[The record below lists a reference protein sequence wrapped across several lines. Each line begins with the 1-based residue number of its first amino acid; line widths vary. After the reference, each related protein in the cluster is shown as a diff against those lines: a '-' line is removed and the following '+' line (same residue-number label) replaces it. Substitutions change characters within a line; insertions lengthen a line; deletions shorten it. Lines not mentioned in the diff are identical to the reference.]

1 MKERNF
7 KPLTQP
13 NTNTLSNKGKALPVV
28 KSLVELGLTEA
39 SANGEAV
46 ITRKTKTNPKGSGR
60 KPKIR
65 DKTFYPNH
73 KFIELYPKI
82 FLVLKPDSQLD
93 VSNYADFIHASEN
106 SDDINDVVDILPP
119 LYDMHYKLIA
129 DSKTRFMVGDIVTVN
144 FKFRSIDEVKKIV
157 EKTPTKIK
165 KVKFTYLV
173 DMTVVTAELE
183 TGINYLIHE
192 LDHYVADKP
201 TKTGETETNTFPLG
215 KQ

>member
-7 KPLTQP
+7 KPLTQS
-13 NTNTLSNKGKALPVV
+13 NTTNLLAKGDTLPVV
-28 KSLVELGLTEA
+28 KGLVELGLTEA
-39 SANGEAV
+39 SANGEAS

-60 KPKIR
+60 KPKTR
-65 DKTFYPNH
+65 DKSFYPDH

-82 FLVLKPDSQLD
+82 FLVLKPNSKLD
-93 VSNYADFIHASEN
+93 VSSYADFIHASET
-106 SDDINDVVDILPP
+106 SDHINDVVDILPP
-119 LYDMHYKLIA
+119 LYDVHYKLIA
-129 DSKTRFMVGDIVTVN
+129 DSKTRFMDGDTVIVN
-144 FKFRSIDEVKKIV
+144 FKFRSIDEVKKLN

-201 TKTGETETNTFPLG
+201 TETRETEEDFIPVG